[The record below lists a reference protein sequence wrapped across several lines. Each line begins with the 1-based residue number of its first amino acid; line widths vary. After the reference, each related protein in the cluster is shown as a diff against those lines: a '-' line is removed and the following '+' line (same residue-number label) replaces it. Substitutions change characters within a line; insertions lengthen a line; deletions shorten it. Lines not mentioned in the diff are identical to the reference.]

1 MRRISSKISRNL
13 KSVARITAGFVVA
26 FYIYLAFFTALGHA
40 YKEFYYLNDASLF
53 FRITVIG
60 LVVGAV
66 VAVSDVFFLS
76 RATKNL
82 NFILTLFVRTA
93 FYVTLS
99 LGVLLLFVIWEEYV
113 ILNGSGSFSFESRVR
128 TFFSGEFPVLT
139 LYLSV
144 VAFIISSFRLV
155 IQRVGEKKFW
165 NAVTGRYHTPH
176 EEERVFMFLDL
187 YSSTMLA
194 ELMGH
199 ERYHNLL
206 DDVFN
211 DIADPI
217 SSFGGEVYQ
226 HVGDS
231 VVVTWKIQE
240 GTRELNCIRCFFAIL
255 DRIKGLAEKYEDRYQ
270 HVPHLKAG
278 LHSGKVIAGEVGEE
292 KVEIVF
298 HGDTVNTASRIQ
310 GECKKMGEQILL
322 SKELLALFPEEELAH
337 YSPQEKGTIFLEG
350 RIARVSIYTVSDAG
364 SASRRKD
371 GSMMWPRSVC
381 KRVCVKAD

>member
-1 MRRISSKISRNL
+1 MRRISSKMSRNL

-113 ILNGSGSFSFESRVR
+113 ILNGSGSFSLESRVR

-240 GTRELNCIRCFFAIL
+240 GTKELNCIRCFFAIL
-255 DRIKGLAEKYEDRYQ
+255 DRIKELAEKYEDRYQ
-270 HVPHLKAG
+270 HIPHLKAG

-350 RIARVSIYTVSDAG
+350 RIARVSIYTVSDAP
-364 SASRRKD
+364 ARHHEDKT
-371 GSMMWPRSVC
+371 
-381 KRVCVKAD
+381 AL